1 MAIRLNNG
9 GTAVRAKKAQAD
21 LTEGSIIRGILS
33 FAWPVFLGQL
43 LQQFYNMADAWVIGN
58 FADNDSFA
66 AVSSGGNLIFLIIGL
81 FSGIA
86 LGGGVVISRY
96 FGAKDNVN
104 ITKAVHNNFLFSIL
118 ASVFATLLGLL
129 LVPQMLVWM
138 KTPESVL
145 PQSLAYFRVY
155 FGGICTVILYNS
167 CMAILRA
174 LGDSMRPLYYLLIS
188 SVINVALDLLF
199 VAAFRWGVTGAAAA
213 TVIAQGVSVALC
225 LIRMFRIEDEVTR
238 LDLRRLHFDKNI
250 MGQILRQ
257 GLPSG
262 IQNSVISLGNVVVQT
277 NINSFGAFAMAGHG
291 AQAKLEGFGFLPITA
306 MSMSLPTFISQ
317 NVGAGRIDRAKKG
330 AVFGIGFGMVFAQ
343 LVGVV
348 MCLFA
353 PQMLRFFV
361 DEPMSVEFGTIH
373 LRTTALF
380 YFLLAFSHC
389 AAGTLRGLGRSTVP
403 MVTMLSFWC
412 GVRILYV
419 TIALQFFPVF
429 RTISWAYPITWCLS
443 SVVYLLYLLRMDWNS
458 GRL

>member
-1 MAIRLNNG
+1 MAFHLRAG
-9 GTAVRAKKAQAD
+9 GAAVRAGKAAD
-21 LTEGSIIRGILS
+21 LTQGPVAGGLLR
-33 FAWPVFLGQL
+33 FALPLFLGQL
-43 LQQFYNMADAWVIGN
+43 LQQFYHTADSWVIGN
-58 FADNDSFA
+58 FASNDAFA
-66 AVSSGGNLIFLIIGL
+66 AVSSGGSLTFLVIGL
-81 FSGIA
+81 FNGIA
-86 LGGGVVISRY
+86 MGGGVVISRY
-96 FGAKDNVN
+96 FGAKDEENV
-104 ITKAVHNNFLFSIL
+104 IRSIHNNFLFSLI
-118 ASVFATLLGLL
+118 ASVVATVMGLV
-129 LVPQMLVWM
+129 LVPQMLRWM
-138 KTPESVL
+138 QTPDSVL
-145 PQSLAYFRVY
+145 PESLAYFRVY
-155 FGGICTVILYNS
+155 FGGVSTIILYNS
-167 CMAILRA
+167 CMGILRA
-174 LGDSMRPLYYLLIS
+174 LGDSLHPLYYLILS
-188 SVINVALDLLF
+188 SLVNVGLDLLF
-199 VAAFRWGVTGAAAA
+199 VAVFRWGVTGAAVA
-213 TVIAQGVSVALC
+213 TVIAQGLSVVLC
-225 LIRMFRIEDEVTR
+225 VAQLLRMPDPAQR
-238 LDLRRLHFDKNI
+238 LDLRKLKWDSRI

-291 AQAKLEGFGFLPITA
+291 AQARLEGFGFLPITA

-330 AVFGIGFGMVFAQ
+330 AVFGIGFGMICAQ

-348 MCLFA
+348 MCVFA

-403 MVTMLSFWC
+403 MVTMLSSWC
-412 GVRILYV
+412 GFRILYV
-419 TIALQFFPVF
+419 TVALQFFPVF

-443 SVVYLLYLLRMDWNS
+443 SIVYLIYLLRMDWNR

>member
-1 MAIRLNNG
+1 MSFHLRAG
-9 GTAVRAKKAQAD
+9 AAVKEKKLLD
-21 LTEGSIIRGILS
+21 LTQGSIAGGILQ

-66 AVSSGGNLIFLIIGL
+66 AVSSGGNLTFLIIGL
-81 FSGIA
+81 FGGIA
-86 LGGGVVISRY
+86 MGGGVVISRY
-96 FGAKDNVN
+96 FGAKDNEN
-104 ITKAVHNNFLFSIL
+104 ITKAIHNNFLFGIL
-118 ASVFATLLGLL
+118 ASVIATLLGLF

-138 KTPESVL
+138 KTPSTVL

-155 FGGICTVILYNS
+155 FGGICTVILYNN

-188 SVINVALDLLF
+188 SLINVALDLLF
-199 VAAFRWGVTGAAAA
+199 VAGFRWGVTGAAAA
-213 TVIAQGVSVALC
+213 TVIAQGISVALC
-225 LIRMFRIEDEVTR
+225 LVRMFRIKDDVTR
-238 LDLRRLHFDKNI
+238 FDLHKLRFDKHI
-250 MGQILRQ
+250 MAQILRQ

-317 NVGAGRIDRAKKG
+317 NVGAGKIDRAKKG
-330 AVFGIGFGMVFAQ
+330 AAFGIGFGVLLAELMGIA
-343 LVGVV
+343 
-348 MCLFA
+348 MYAFA
-353 PQMLRFFV
+353 PQLLRIFV
-361 DEPMSVEFGTIH
+361 DEPMSVEFGTVH

-380 YFLLAFSHC
+380 FFLLAFSHC

-412 GVRILYV
+412 GVRIVYV
-419 TIALQFFPVF
+419 TVALQFFPVF

-443 SVVYLLYLLRMDWNS
+443 TVVYLIYLLRMDWS
-458 GRL
+458 RGRL